1 MLHKVV
7 VGNATCTV
15 QVNPVERPE
24 VFQEERFSREAPVDR
39 KNNKKGVIAML
50 YKSSKI
56 LSIFLMLGL
65 ALVLA
70 GCMPVTK
77 PRQPPPPV
85 AGIGLEITSS
95 VCPSVVTKQGETVE
109 WNNADRVE
117 HVVRVQKADG
127 SLVVDSGTLKP
138 EGNFS
143 FNFVELG
150 EFEVICSSDG
160 AMRGVITVV
169 P

>member
-1 MLHKVV
+1 ML
-7 VGNATCTV
+7 
-15 QVNPVERPE
+15 
-24 VFQEERFSREAPVDR
+24 S
-39 KNNKKGVIAML
+39 
-50 YKSSKI
+50 KSIKI
-56 LSIFLMLGL
+56 LSMCLMLGL
-65 ALVLA
+65 ALALA
-70 GCMPVTK
+70 GCMPITK

-95 VCPSVVTKQGETVE
+95 NCPSVVTKQGDMVE

-117 HVVRVQKADG
+117 HVVRVQKVDG

-143 FNFVELG
+143 FTFVELG
-150 EFEVICSSDG
+150 EFEVFCSSDG
-160 AMRGVITVV
+160 AMRGVITVA